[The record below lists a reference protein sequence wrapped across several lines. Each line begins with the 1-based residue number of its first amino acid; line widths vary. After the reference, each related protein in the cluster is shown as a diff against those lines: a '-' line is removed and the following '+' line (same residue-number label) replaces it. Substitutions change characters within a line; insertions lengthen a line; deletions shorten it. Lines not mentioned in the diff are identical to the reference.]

1 MTMCGVSEFWQKVIR
16 GAVIILAV
24 VIDQTQRNLQA
35 KMQKAVVGCRE
46 PKGNCGKRDT
56 VLEKWL

>member
-1 MTMCGVSEFWQKVIR
+1 MNCPTWLGPRMSTLGGRQM
-16 GAVIILAV
+16 G
-24 VIDQTQRNLQA
+24 RNLQA